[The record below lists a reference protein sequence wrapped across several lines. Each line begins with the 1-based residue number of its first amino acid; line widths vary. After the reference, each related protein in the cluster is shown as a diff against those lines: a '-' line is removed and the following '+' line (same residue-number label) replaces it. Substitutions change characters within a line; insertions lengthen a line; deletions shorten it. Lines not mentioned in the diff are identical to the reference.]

1 MTSTKL
7 RLLLLSLSA
16 LSLLALAH
24 TAKASEW
31 ADDSI
36 SYRWGTTFREPGVTN
51 SAGDPKNIA
60 KSILNFSH
68 VDGYKYGGNFLSV
81 DMLLSTTADP
91 AVGNGDGA
99 AEVYIVYRH
108 DLSLN
113 KITGTKNFSFG
124 PVRDVNLELG
134 TDLGTKNTSF
144 AAHKVAPCIG
154 PVVTFEVPG
163 YLEFGVLA
171 VKEWNN
177 NGFASNPDVKFDATV
192 MFTTAWGIPFGPV
205 NFTGFGDVEL
215 PKGKDGFGAQTKT
228 EVLLHPKLLLDV
240 GSFWN
245 WKHAIEA
252 GVGYEYWLNKF
263 GNDNSKVPGSLANT
277 PFVEVDVHL

>member
-1 MTSTKL
+1 M
-7 RLLLLSLSA
+7 
-16 LSLLALAH
+16 
-24 TAKASEW
+24 
-31 ADDSI
+31 
-36 SYRWGTTFREPGVTN
+36 TN
-51 SAGDPKNIA
+51 SSGDPKNIA

-68 VDGYKYGGNFLSV
+68 VDGYKYGGNFLSI

-108 DLSLN
+108 DLNLN

-154 PVVTFEVPG
+154 PMFAFDVPG
-163 YLEFGVLA
+163 YLDFGVLA

-177 NGFASNPDVKFDATV
+177 NGFASDPDVKFDATV
-192 MFTTAWGIPFGPV
+192 MFTAAWASPSARSTSPASATSSFPRARR
-205 NFTGFGDVEL
+205 
-215 PKGKDGFGAQTKT
+215 FGAQTKT

-277 PFVEVDVHL
+277 PFVEVDLHL